1 MYKGGGLYIDQSNR
15 TPLASVDMEISS
27 IKSNGITNIDEI
39 ETSKILVSRTIMS
52 LFNPF
57 SMSWLDE

>member
-1 MYKGGGLYIDQSNR
+1 GGGLYIDQSNR